1 MGRAP
6 PPPHGTKVKQLGVMA
21 ATVAVT
27 FLVVF
32 LAFASTAAVHPHDP
46 SRDILRVAL
55 EPAPA
60 ERVVEFGHG
69 AQRADAGDQ
78 AANLA
83 EFATQTPGAPEPS
96 RMGPAPRG
104 SSDRNILA
112 LDFSLKPNFNP
123 GPDGMRV
130 TKALAR
136 EKGPQTELPIILV
149 DATRI
154 EIGRAELLSAL
165 ERLGLAMDDAKLPQG
180 DRLSLDAVRRAGLDL
195 RYDAI
200 RDRLVLMD

>member
-1 MGRAP
+1 M
-6 PPPHGTKVKQLGVMA
+6 QLGVVA

-32 LAFASTAAVHPHDP
+32 LAFASAAAVRPQDP

-55 EPAPA
+55 QPAPA
-60 ERVVEFGHG
+60 ESVVEFGHA
-69 AQRADAGDQ
+69 AQRADTGEQ

-96 RMGPAPRG
+96 RMVPAPRG

-112 LDFSLKPNFNP
+112 VDFSLKPNFNP

>member
-1 MGRAP
+1 M
-6 PPPHGTKVKQLGVMA
+6 QLGVIA

-60 ERVVEFGHG
+60 ESVVDFGHG
-69 AQRADAGDQ
+69 AQRADTGEP

-83 EFATQTPGAPEPS
+83 EVAPHTPGAPEPS
-96 RMGPAPRG
+96 SMGPAPRG

-136 EKGPQTELPIILV
+136 EKGAQTELPIILV